1 VGNFWISLDDIVLP
15 SVSGGD
21 NTRKFDISI
30 GYYRPASNIKYENLF
45 KEIFVMDGTN
55 STGASSI
62 ASLTFSNPTISS
74 YGSQVTGIMSFTWPF
89 DSSASDYESKI
100 SININGGYAASWT
113 DISSLTFT
121 DPTLGTY
128 QILWINKKL
137 NKVVFK
143 IPNKSSGS
151 ATLTLNN
158 IRNPYPYQQTG
169 YNTNRNIEMNVY
181 NNFFLQATQTVSQ
194 PAFSYFTKNPSI
206 IYINQNIPTNTL
218 DNYPT
223 SEKATSNGLV
233 KLTLSIN
240 YD

>member
-1 VGNFWISLDDIVLP
+1 
-15 SVSGGD
+15 
-21 NTRKFDISI
+21 
-30 GYYRPASNIKYENLF
+30 
-45 KEIFVMDGTN
+45 MDGTN
-55 STGASSI
+55 STSANSI
-62 ASLTFSNPTISS
+62 GSLTFANPAISS
-74 YGSQVTGIMSFTWPF
+74 YGSPVTGVMSFTWPF

-100 SININGGYAASWT
+100 SININGGYAASWS

-169 YNTNRNIEMNVY
+169 YNANRNVEMNVY
-181 NNFFLQATQTVSQ
+181 NNYFLHAAQTVSQ
-194 PAFSYFTKNPSI
+194 PLFSYFQRNPSI
-206 IYINQNIPTNTL
+206 IYINQNLPTNTI
-218 DNYPT
+218 DNYPST
-223 SEKATSNGLV
+223 EKATSNGLV
-233 KLTLSIN
+233 KLIMSVN
-240 YD
+240 FD

>member
-1 VGNFWISLDDIVLP
+1 
-15 SVSGGD
+15 
-21 NTRKFDISI
+21 
-30 GYYRPASNIKYENLF
+30 
-45 KEIFVMDGTN
+45 MDGTN

-62 ASLTFSNPTISS
+62 ASLTFSNPTVSS

-128 QILWINKKL
+128 QILWINKNL